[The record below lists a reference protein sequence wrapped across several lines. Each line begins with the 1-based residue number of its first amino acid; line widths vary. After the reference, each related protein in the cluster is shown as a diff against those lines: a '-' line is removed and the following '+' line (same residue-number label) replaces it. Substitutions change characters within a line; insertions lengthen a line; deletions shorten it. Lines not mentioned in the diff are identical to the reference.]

1 MSFFKRVGRQVER
14 FKQTAAETAKKDAI
28 YQCQACDERFNA
40 QRDQCPECEAQT
52 IVSTAE
58 EV

>member
-1 MSFFKRVGRQVER
+1 MSFFKRVGRQVEK
-14 FKQTAAETAKKDAI
+14 FKQTATETAEKDAI
-28 YQCQACDERFNA
+28 YQRQACDAHVNS

-58 EV
+58 EE